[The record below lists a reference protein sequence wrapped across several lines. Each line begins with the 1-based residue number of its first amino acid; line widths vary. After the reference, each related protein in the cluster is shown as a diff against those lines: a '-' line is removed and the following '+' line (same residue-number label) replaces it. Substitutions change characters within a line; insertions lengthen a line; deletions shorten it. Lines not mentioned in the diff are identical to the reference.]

1 MNPRR
6 LPEFTVCLWPF
17 NIFSSLRLRLFA
29 INARERSEI
38 AIDLRLGKISSLVM
52 LLREDSSK
60 IYFILVLAKRRLPVK
75 RGSERGD
82 KKSWLQFFVPITCA
96 SALDGCL
103 IFFSFCF
110 STLSLGV
117 KRKKKK
123 LIQYYIFFNVW
134 RKKKIGWMESESG
147 WNWK

>member
-1 MNPRR
+1 M
-6 LPEFTVCLWPF
+6 CLWPF

-82 KKSWLQFFVPITCA
+82 KKS
-96 SALDGCL
+96 
-103 IFFSFCF
+103 
-110 STLSLGV
+110 
-117 KRKKKK
+117 
-123 LIQYYIFFNVW
+123 
-134 RKKKIGWMESESG
+134 
-147 WNWK
+147 